1 MSFSVVSAV
10 SFTESLSL
18 VRGELVP
25 HITKAPAQLC
35 VLEFSGIHAG
45 GEGGEG
51 EPECTADG
59 CRKPLY
65 YFQLVDA
72 CVSCMP
78 VLYLQE
84 EVSRLILFSHH
95 KPEC

>member
-1 MSFSVVSAV
+1 MV
-10 SFTESLSL
+10 SFIGQLSL
-18 VRGELVP
+18 VRGELP
-25 HITKAPAQLC
+25 DIRRALAQLC
-35 VLEFSGIHAG
+35 FFEFSGIRVG
-45 GEGGEG
+45 GESGEWKPG
-51 EPECTADG
+51 CIADG

-84 EVSRLILFSHH
+84 EVSRLILFSHQ
-95 KPEC
+95 KPKC